1 MDIAIVGL
9 PGSGKTS
16 LFNALTR
23 GAAEVGA
30 YSSRLEPNLGVVPV
44 PDERLDR
51 LAEQEGSKRVTYA
64 ELRLADYPAAAF
76 DASGVDA
83 QRLQDLAQMDALVLV
98 ARAFGNPAVPAPEG
112 GVDADRDIEAMQ
124 LELTYADL
132 ALIERRIE
140 RIEPELRSLP
150 AGERGPLEQDR
161 ALLLHLREALEA
173 GGALRSLD
181 LSAGERRLLAR
192 YQFATRRPL
201 LILVNV
207 EEDDLPR
214 IEEIEVEYA
223 ARHAAP
229 GVAVVAL
236 SARIEAE
243 LAQMEPDEA
252 VAFRLEL
259 GLPELSPLDRVIHE
273 VYELLGVQSFLT
285 VGDHEARAWTLRR
298 GGTALEAAGRIHS
311 DIERGFIRAE
321 VSRWDELLE
330 AGSEAQLRRLGRLHT
345 EGRDYVVQDGDVLHV
360 LFNI

>member
-76 DASGVDA
+76 DAAGVDA

-140 RIEPELRSLP
+140 RIEPELARCPPASAGRSS
-150 AGERGPLEQDR
+150 RIR

-173 GGALRSLD
+173 GGALRALD

-192 YQFATRRPL
+192 YQFATRGPL

-207 EEDDLPR
+207 EEDDCRGSRRSRRSTRRGTRRPASPWWR
-214 IEEIEVEYA
+214 
-223 ARHAAP
+223 
-229 GVAVVAL
+229 
-236 SARIEAE
+236 SARA
-243 LAQMEPDEA
+243 
-252 VAFRLEL
+252 
-259 GLPELSPLDRVIHE
+259 S
-273 VYELLGVQSFLT
+273 
-285 VGDHEARAWTLRR
+285 RR
-298 GGTALEAAGRIHS
+298 SWRRWSRTRRPRSASNWACRSSRRSTA
-311 DIERGFIRAE
+311 
-321 VSRWDELLE
+321 
-330 AGSEAQLRRLGRLHT
+330 
-345 EGRDYVVQDGDVLHV
+345 
-360 LFNI
+360 